1 MALQFFG
8 LAVTTF
14 SLAIGITY
22 SLMQILGRAET
33 GSELSF
39 PPAFAVSTLLLAVG
53 SWSMDRSIR
62 FVRVEKQLLFRK
74 WLLIGLG
81 FGVLF
86 IGVQSYGLWAMFPAD
101 RSAEAASLGALGF
114 VIALSTLHGL
124 HFLVA
129 VLFSSFVV
137 AQSWNDRYDHEYYWG
152 VWFCTW
158 FWHGLGIV
166 WIAILAIFA
175 IAYI

>member
-8 LAVTTF
+8 LAASAF
-14 SLAIGITY
+14 GLAIGITY
-22 SLMQILGRAET
+22 GLMELLGRVESGT
-33 GSELSF
+33 ELSF
-39 PPAFAVSTLLLAVG
+39 PPAFAISTMLLAVG

-62 FVRVEKQLLFRK
+62 FVRIEKQRLFRK
-74 WLLIGLG
+74 WLLLGLG
-81 FGVLF
+81 FGILF
-86 IGVQSYGLWAMFPAD
+86 IGVQSYGLWTMFPEN

-137 AQSWNDRYDHEYYWG
+137 AQAWNDRYDHEYYWG